1 MIKSVIFTMP
11 LHNMKNMRIILAV
24 FLLAFALISCSQ
36 EEGKRAKRDAEII
49 FAQVNHD
56 YGEIPFKGDG
66 NCEFPFRNTGSTPL
80 VLTHVKSTC
89 GCTIPEWPSEPI
101 KAGEQGIIRV
111 SYDTQRVGSFNKSI
125 YVYSNANNGVQRL
138 YISGRVTSYN
148 EETVN

>member
-1 MIKSVIFTMP
+1 
-11 LHNMKNMRIILAV
+11 MKKIRTISAI
-24 FLLAFALISCSQ
+24 FLLALVPVSCNQ
-36 EEGKRAKRDAEII
+36 EEGKKKKGDAVIT
-49 FAQVNHD
+49 FAEVKFD

-66 NCEFPFRNTGSTPL
+66 DCEFEFRNTGKTPL

-101 KAGEQGIIRV
+101 KEGEQGIIRV
-111 SYDTQRVGSFNKSI
+111 TYDTQRAGSFNKSI

-138 YISGRVTSYN
+138 YILGRVNPFN